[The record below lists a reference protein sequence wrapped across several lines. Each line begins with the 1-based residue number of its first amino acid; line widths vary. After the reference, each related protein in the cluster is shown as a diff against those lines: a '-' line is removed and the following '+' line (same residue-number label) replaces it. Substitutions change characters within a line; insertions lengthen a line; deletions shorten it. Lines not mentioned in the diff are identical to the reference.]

1 LASGTESSESAT
13 AGSPPSVEEI
23 RAAALAALA
32 GADSDAVLDEW
43 RVTYLGRKS
52 DLTNVLRSISSLPDE
67 DRKTVGASANQLRGA
82 LEEAFDEKTQ
92 ALRAGPGA
100 IADALDV
107 TLPGRRRS
115 GGALH
120 PTTQTIREITNAFGA
135 MGFQIAEGPEVE
147 WEKYNFDALNIP
159 ADHPARDQW
168 DTFWLQEPGSEERS
182 DMLLRTHTSPMQ
194 ARIMEKT
201 DPPVRVVIP
210 GRCFRYEATDAT
222 HEWHFF
228 QIEGLA
234 VDKGITFADMKGT
247 LFEFA
252 RRLFGPDR
260 KVRFRV
266 DFFPFVEPG
275 AEMAID
281 CFKCNGKGCSLCKG
295 TGWIEIMGAGMV
307 HPSVL
312 RNVGY
317 DPEVYSG
324 FAFGMGVERIAMLR
338 HGIDDVRQFAA
349 GDLRF
354 LSQF

>member
-1 LASGTESSESAT
+1 MSSGTESSGADT
-13 AGSPPSVEEI
+13 ANSPLSVEEI
-23 RAAALAALA
+23 KVAALAALTVA
-32 GADSDAVLDEW
+32 GSEAVLDEW
-43 RVTYLGRKS
+43 RVSYLGRKS
-52 DLTNVLRSISSLPDE
+52 DLTNVLRSISSLPAD
-67 DRKTVGASANQLRGA
+67 DRKAVGASANLLRASLEEALAEKTQELRGA
-82 LEEAFDEKTQ
+82 
-92 ALRAGPGA
+92 AGSV
-100 IADALDV
+100 ADALDV
-107 TLPGRRRS
+107 TLPGRRRRR
-115 GGALH
+115 GGLH
-120 PTTQTIREITNAFGA
+120 PTTQTIRELTDAFGA
-135 MGFQIAEGPEVE
+135 MGFQVAEGPEVE
-147 WEKYNFDALNIP
+147 WERYNFDALNIP
-159 ADHPARDQW
+159 AEHPARDSW
-168 DTFWLQEPGSEERS
+168 DTFWLESPDGEGRS

-194 ARIMEKT
+194 ARIMEKA
-201 DPPVRVVIP
+201 DPPIRVVIP

-228 QIEGLA
+228 QLEGLA

-252 RRLFGPDR
+252 RRIFGPDR

-281 CFKCNGKGCSLCKG
+281 CFKCNGQGCSLCKG

-317 DPEVYSG
+317 DPEVYTG

>member
-1 LASGTESSESAT
+1 LASGTESSEAAT

-23 RAAALAALA
+23 RATALAALT
-32 GADSDAVLDEW
+32 GADSEMLLDKW
-43 RVTYLGRKS
+43 RVAYLGRKS
-52 DLTNVLRSISSLPDE
+52 DLTNVLRSISSLPAE
-67 DRKTVGASANQLRGA
+67 DRKTVGASANQLRSA
-82 LEEAFDEKTQ
+82 LEEALAEKAQ
-92 ALRAGPGA
+92 EFKAGPGA

-107 TLPGRRRS
+107 TLPGRRRRS
-115 GGALH
+115 GGLH
-120 PTTQTIREITNAFGA
+120 PTTRTIREITDAFGA
-135 MGFQIAEGPEVE
+135 MGFQITEGPEIE
-147 WEKYNFDALNIP
+147 WERYNFDALNIP

-168 DTFWLQEPGSEERS
+168 DTFWLDSPDGEGRS

-194 ARIMEKT
+194 ARLMEQT
-201 DPPVRVVIP
+201 DPPIRVVIP

-228 QIEGLA
+228 QVEGLA

-252 RRLFGPDR
+252 RRIFGPDR

-281 CFKCNGKGCSLCKG
+281 CFKCNGQGCSLCKR

-307 HPSVL
+307 HPAVL

-317 DPEVYSG
+317 DPEVYTG

-338 HGIDDVRQFAA
+338 HGIDDIRQFAL